1 MSILAESK
9 TLLEPLGLPLATGV
23 YKGEAAESYIVLV
36 PLTDTYHL
44 YADNNP
50 NAEVQEVRISLFTK
64 SNYKKITNQLVKLLL
79 GADFTITDR
88 RYIGY
93 ETETGY
99 YHYVVEIE
107 KNYELE
113 D

>member
-64 SNYKKITNQLVKLLL
+64 SNYKKICRII
-79 GADFTITDR
+79 F
-88 RYIGY
+88 
-93 ETETGY
+93 
-99 YHYVVEIE
+99 
-107 KNYELE
+107 
-113 D
+113 